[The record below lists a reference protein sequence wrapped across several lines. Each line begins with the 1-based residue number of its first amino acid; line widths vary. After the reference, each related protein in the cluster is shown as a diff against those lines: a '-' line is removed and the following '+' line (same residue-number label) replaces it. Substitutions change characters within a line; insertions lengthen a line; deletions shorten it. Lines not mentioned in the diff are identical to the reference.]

1 VISPCEIAANAL
13 NAASIILAG
22 RNSVHTWWT
31 GILGCALFG
40 VLFFSARLYADVT
53 LQSFFIVTSICGWL
67 GWMRGDRGAELPVRR
82 SRWTTVVPLSA
93 AGIVVALS
101 YGRLLHRFTDAYAPY
116 ADSVVLAFS
125 MLGQFLLM
133 ARRVETWW
141 CWLIVNTIAVPL
153 YCSRG
158 LFLTAALYG
167 VFWANAVI
175 SLRLWQ
181 RLAVAK

>member
-1 VISPCEIAANAL
+1 MISPCEIAANAL

-40 VLFFSARLYADVT
+40 VVFFTARLYADVT
-53 LQSFFIVTSICGWL
+53 LQSFFIVTSICGWW
-67 GWMRGDRGAELPVRR
+67 GWMRGNRGDELPISRG
-82 SRWTTVVPLSA
+82 RWTSIAPLSVM
-93 AGIVVALS
+93 GIVVALS
-101 YGRLLHRFTDAYAPY
+101 YGWLLHRFTNAYAPY
-116 ADSVVLAFS
+116 ADSLVLAFS
-125 MLGQFLLM
+125 VLGQFLLM

-141 CWLIVNTIAVPL
+141 CWLIVNSVAVPL

-158 LFLTAALYG
+158 LYLTAALYA

-175 SLRLWQ
+175 SLRLWR